1 MTLRQR
7 YEEAKALGEAV
18 NGARA
23 CINALKARVE
33 TCRQKRAAAGVA
45 DGGGGS
51 LPSPEEEALVAELD
65 GEKRKYKEG
74 FAKLRELKGEIEHLQ
89 HLLEQARCHPYLQW
103 PRPLCTGP

>member
-23 CINALKARVE
+23 CINALKGRVE

-45 DGGGGS
+45 DGGGGA

-89 HLLEQARCHPYLQW
+89 HLLEQARARDPG
-103 PRPLCTGP
+103 LCT